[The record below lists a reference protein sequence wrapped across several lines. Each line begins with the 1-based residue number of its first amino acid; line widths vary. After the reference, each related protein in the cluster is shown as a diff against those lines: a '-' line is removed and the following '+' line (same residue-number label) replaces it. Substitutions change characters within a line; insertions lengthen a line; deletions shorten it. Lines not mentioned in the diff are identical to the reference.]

1 MRGDFDVNNSCYP
14 IGYLRSKNLF
24 ESGNPGPLYKLTDM
38 RSLEPLIPQDLSL
51 DDAAVL
57 AGRINRSIGERVGGD
72 IVALAQQYLAELRA

>member
-1 MRGDFDVNNSCYP
+1 MRGDFDINHSCWP
-14 IGYLRSKNLF
+14 IGYLRSGDIFN
-24 ESGNPGPLYKLTDM
+24 SGNPGPLYKLTDM

-57 AGRINRSIGERVGGD
+57 AGRINRSIRDRVGGD

>member
-1 MRGDFDVNNSCYP
+1 MRGDFDINHSCYP
-14 IGYLRSKNLF
+14 IGYLRSTNLF

-57 AGRINRSIGERVGGD
+57 AGRINRSIRDRVGGD

>member
-1 MRGDFDVNNSCYP
+1 MRAEFDVNHSCWP
-14 IGYLRSKNLF
+14 IGYLRSGDIFN
-24 ESGNPGPLYKLTDM
+24 SGHPGPLYKLTDM

-57 AGRINRSIGERVGGD
+57 AGRMNRSIRDRVGDD

>member
-1 MRGDFDVNNSCYP
+1 MRGDFDINHSCYP
-14 IGYLRSKNLF
+14 IGYLRSTNLF
-24 ESGNPGPLYKLTDM
+24 NSGNPGPLYKLTDM

-57 AGRINRSIGERVGGD
+57 AGRMNRSIRDRVGDD